1 MKKTAPLIIF
11 LLLVFSMNC
20 ATTGKNVVKKPGQQ
34 ASCQLDK
41 KVEVKAGYLL
51 YLPADYDQ
59 DKEKQWPMIFFLH
72 GAGER
77 GEDLDKV
84 TVHGPPKLV
93 KNGPNFPFIVLSP
106 QCPEG
111 RFWDNLTLI
120 TLLDDVVSKYRIDPN
135 RIYLT
140 GLSMG
145 GYGTWSLATQYPE
158 RFAAIAPI
166 CGGGPLILSL
176 LNIPNTLPI
185 WVFHGAKDSVVPISE
200 SQRMVDILKAK
211 GLDVKFTVYPDAD
224 HDSWTKTYDN
234 PELYQWFLSHKRGQ
248 K

>member
-1 MKKTAPLIIF
+1 MRKVLPII
-11 LLLVFSMNC
+11 LLVSILFAINC
-20 ATTGKNVVKKPGQQ
+20 ASTGKNLAKKPGQQ
-34 ASCQLDK
+34 VSCQMDK

-51 YLPADYDQ
+51 YLPGDYER

-77 GEDLDKV
+77 GGDLDKV

-93 KNGPNFPFIVLSP
+93 KNDPNFPFVVLSP
-106 QCPEG
+106 QCPED
-111 RFWDNLTLI
+111 RFWDNFTLMA
-120 TLLDDVVSKYRIDPN
+120 LLDDIVAKYRIDPD

-140 GLSMG
+140 GISMG
-145 GYGTWSLATQYPE
+145 GYGTWSLATNFPD

-166 CGGGPLILSL
+166 CGGGAPTLAAFHIK
-176 LNIPNTLPI
+176 NLPI
-185 WVFHGAKDSVVPISE
+185 WAFHGAKDSVVPIAE
-200 SQRMVDILKAK
+200 TQQIVDALKAK
-211 GLDVKFTVYPDAD
+211 GVDVRFTVYPDAD
-224 HDSWTKTYDN
+224 HDSWTETYNN